1 MNKQL
6 QNYYNALEDLTKL
19 FCKKMNLE
27 QKLLETIKVNNHN
40 GVCLKTNQ
48 ELMDILKAKNI
59 MSISMALTR
68 LKKKGLIRTER
79 KRQIVIQCQ
88 N

>member
-6 QNYYNALEDLTKL
+6 QNYYNAVE
-19 FCKKMNLE
+19 MNLE
-27 QKLLETIKVNNHN
+27 QKLLQAIKVNNHN
-40 GVCLKTNQ
+40 GACLKTNQ
-48 ELMDILKAKNI
+48 ELMDILQAKNI
-59 MSISMALTR
+59 MSISMALNR